1 MKDSKF
7 SNAFDNLM
15 ALEGGK
21 VTDHAGATNYGI
33 TLRNLIEVGDMD
45 FDKDHDGDLDKKDLW
60 AFTREDAREYVW
72 RHWYQNLG
80 LDEILSPFIA
90 SKALDIIYNC
100 GVPRGVKIIQAAA
113 NRAGSTVLKVD
124 GKLGAKTLRA
134 VNSIN
139 DAALL
144 TALRVEQR
152 RWYLYL
158 IRIDPVTYK
167 QYEAGWLR
175 RART

>member
-1 MKDSKF
+1 MTDSKF

-21 VTDHAGATNYGI
+21 TTDHAGATNYGI
-33 TLRNLIEVGDMD
+33 TLRNLVQVGDMD

-60 AFTREDAREYVW
+60 AFTRDDAREYVW
-72 RHWYQNLG
+72 RHWYSNLG
-80 LDEILSPFIA
+80 LDEILSPFVA

-100 GVPRGVKIIQAAA
+100 GVPRGVKIIQEAA
-113 NRAGSTVLKVD
+113 NRSGGTVLKVD
-124 GKLGAKTLRA
+124 GKLGPKTLRA
-134 VNSIN
+134 LNSIN

-144 TALRVEQR
+144 TALRAEQR

-158 IRIDPVTYK
+158 IRIDPRTYK
-167 QYEAGWLR
+167 KYEAGWLA